1 MEKKPTIAVA
11 DTTYKEA
18 TDGGYDNLKIH
29 KNIFTTSVSYNKSE

>member
-1 MEKKPTIAVA
+1 MEQKPTIAVA
-11 DTTYKEA
+11 DTNYKEA